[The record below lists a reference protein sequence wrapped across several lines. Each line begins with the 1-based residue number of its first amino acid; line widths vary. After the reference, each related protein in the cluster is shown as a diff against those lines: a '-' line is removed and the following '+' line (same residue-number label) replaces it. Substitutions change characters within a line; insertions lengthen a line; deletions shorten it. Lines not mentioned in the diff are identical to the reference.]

1 MRKELDDQLCRAYPK
16 LYKNRHGDASKT
28 CMHWGFSCGDGWY
41 PLLDV
46 LSLLVSRHDPNHS
59 ASQVKEKFGTLRYY
73 FAAPNDYSAG
83 VVSLA
88 EHISA
93 ITCEICGSPAM
104 VVSAGGWVSTRCAQH
119 VEPHSQKIYG
129 DDEVDSV
136 QGLGRGW
143 SRLVMALQNSCNFH
157 SKHNQIPATTFSIEK
172 KNGCLSV
179 TFLGGND
186 RTQGSVDFINHYARR
201 IDEHTGEPHH
211 FS

>member
-1 MRKELDDQLCRAYPK
+1 MI
-16 LYKNRHGDASKT
+16 T
-28 CMHWGFSCGDGWY
+28 
-41 PLLDV
+41 
-46 LSLLVSRHDPNHS
+46 
-59 ASQVKEKFGTLRYY
+59 
-73 FAAPNDYSAG
+73 APA

-88 EHISA
+88 EHISS

-129 DDEVDSV
+129 DEEVDSV

-143 SRLVMALQNSCNFH
+143 SRLVMALQNSCDFH
-157 SKHNQIPATTFSIEK
+157 HKHNQMPATTLYVDK

-179 TFLGGND
+179 TFKGGND
-186 RTQGSVDFINHYARR
+186 RTQGSVDFINHYACW